1 MKPAL
6 ARSIAETAA
15 EILGRRSDKHGGVAV
30 SDEAIGAHLWFERG
44 FRDHDDLVAL
54 INWTRTLLD
63 QRASSRSPTDRK
75 PTQLS
80 FDLEAAL

>member
-1 MKPAL
+1 MQPAL

-15 EILGRRSDKHGGVAV
+15 EILDRRSDKHGGIVV

-44 FRDHDDLVAL
+44 FRDHDALVDL
-54 INWTRTLLD
+54 INRTRTLLD
-63 QRASSRSPTDRK
+63 ERASSRPPPYRK
-75 PTQLS
+75 PMQLS